1 VTNQREVSAT
11 TTITVTTPELI
22 AACQELRAAGVAMVG
37 DLDAA
42 YDQFRSRR
50 AAYDH
55 PLLDL
60 CAYVYAPGSLGRVN
74 IPSPSSGR

>member
-1 VTNQREVSAT
+1 
-11 TTITVTTPELI
+11 
-22 AACQELRAAGVAMVG
+22 MVG